1 MTLLLT
7 GMAWEKG
14 KGEMPVRVLIIEDDT
29 RLNASLK
36 RSLAKEGYAVD
47 VAFDGQEGLTF
58 AEQGCY
64 DVIVLDLLLPKL
76 DGIDVCR
83 AVRSKRIRTPIL
95 LTARDAV
102 EDRVRGLDAGADDYL
117 IKPFALQELLA
128 RIRAL
133 LRRDASWKGGILAVG
148 DLCADPATRR
158 VERAGQT
165 LELTAREFAL
175 LDYFLRHP
183 NQVLTREMIETHIWN
198 YDFISE
204 SNVVDAA
211 IRRLRR
217 KIDDPFETKLLETIR
232 GVGYRLRNQSQL

>member
-1 MTLLLT
+1 MT
-7 GMAWEKG
+7 GMAWEKD
-14 KGEMPVRVLIIEDDT
+14 KGEMLVRVLIIEDDAQ
-29 RLNASLK
+29 LNASLK
-36 RSLAKEGYAVD
+36 RSLVKEGYAVD
-47 VAFDGQEGLTF
+47 VTFDGQEGLAF
-58 AEQGCY
+58 AEQDCY

-95 LTARDAV
+95 LLTARDSV
-102 EDRVRGLDAGADDYL
+102 EDRVRGLDTGADDYL
-117 IKPFALQELLA
+117 IKPFVLQELLA

-133 LRRDASWKGGILAVG
+133 LRRDASWKSGVLTAG

-158 VERAGQT
+158 VERAGRP

-183 NQVLTREMIETHIWN
+183 NQVLTREMIEAHIWN

-232 GVGYRLRNQSQL
+232 GVGYRLRGQNQS